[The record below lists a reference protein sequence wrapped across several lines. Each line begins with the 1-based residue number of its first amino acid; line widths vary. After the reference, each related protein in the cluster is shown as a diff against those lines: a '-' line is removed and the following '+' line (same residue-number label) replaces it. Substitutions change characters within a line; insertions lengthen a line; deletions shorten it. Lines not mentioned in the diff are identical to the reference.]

1 MRIPAVCLLAV
12 FAGCYRYTPATNP
25 VPVAGSVVRLE
36 LSSSGAERLT
46 PVLGQNTTAVDGTIL
61 AANDTA
67 FIVSMAGTQ
76 KRDEQ
81 SLRWAGERVTI
92 PRNAVQ
98 SVATRTLDK
107 KKTLLVAGF
116 AILGAVGL
124 KLMLSLEALAGGDDG
139 GGITPPPP

>member
-1 MRIPAVCLLAV
+1 M
-12 FAGCYRYTPATNP
+12 
-25 VPVAGSVVRLE
+25 
-36 LSSSGAERLT
+36 SS
-46 PVLGQNTTAVDGTIL
+46 VLGQNTIAVDGTIL

-76 KRDEQ
+76 QRDEQ
-81 SLRWAGERVTI
+81 SLRWAGERVTL

-124 KLMLSLEALAGGDDG
+124 KLLLSLEALAGGDDG